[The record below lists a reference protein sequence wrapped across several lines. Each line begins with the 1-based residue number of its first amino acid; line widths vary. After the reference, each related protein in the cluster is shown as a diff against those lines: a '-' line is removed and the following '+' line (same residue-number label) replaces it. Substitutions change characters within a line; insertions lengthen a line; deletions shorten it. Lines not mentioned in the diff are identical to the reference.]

1 MKQIEI
7 NAYEFKELNQD
18 AKYIVK
24 LWLDEMPLE
33 YDTGELDKQGKP
45 IFKNEYFSDWLE
57 EDIQEHCLMNGY
69 LFSKYGQCVHHL
81 QTKQKG
87 RNNEND

>member
-18 AKYIVK
+18 AKYLVK

-33 YDTGELDKQGKP
+33 YDTGEIDKQGKP

-57 EDIQEHCLMNGY
+57 EDIQEHCEINGY
-69 LFSKYGQCVHHL
+69 LFSKYGKCVHHL
-81 QTKQKG
+81 QTKKKG
-87 RNNEND
+87 R